1 MEAINSERL
10 FGEMYAALSTA
21 PAADQTVRG
30 IAAVRMLMIQT
41 LGEDRQ
47 RELITQL
54 NAALPI
60 DPPDHTEVP
69 MAVRRLAEAGIG
81 SLWAEAGLPA
91 DRARGL
97 SHLYSTMLQ
106 AVLGNAEPEAD
117 LLAQVEER
125 LQRKPQDY
133 SQARIIGNKILAAHM
148 MAGDSQR
155 IIETANRNLEILSAW
170 RAAEPDLG
178 REYEDEELRWIVE
191 NAAHFVE
198 WSAGFR
204 QLCRLG

>member
-1 MEAINSERL
+1 
-10 FGEMYAALSTA
+10 
-21 PAADQTVRG
+21 
-30 IAAVRMLMIQT
+30 
-41 LGEDRQ
+41 
-47 RELITQL
+47 
-54 NAALPI
+54 
-60 DPPDHTEVP
+60 
-69 MAVRRLAEAGIG
+69 MAVRRLAEKGIG
-81 SLWAEAGLPA
+81 SLWVEAGLPA

-106 AVLGNAEPEAD
+106 AVLGNAEAEAD

-133 SQARIIGNKILAAHM
+133 SQARIIGNEILAAHM

-155 IIETANRNLEILSAW
+155 VIETANRNLEILSAW

-191 NAAHFVE
+191 NAAHFEV
-198 WSAGFR
+198 WSSRFR